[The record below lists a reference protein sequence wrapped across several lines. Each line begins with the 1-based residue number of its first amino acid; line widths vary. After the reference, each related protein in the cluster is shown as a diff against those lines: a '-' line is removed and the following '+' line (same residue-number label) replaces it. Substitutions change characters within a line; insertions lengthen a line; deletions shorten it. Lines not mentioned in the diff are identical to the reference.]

1 MMRSADER
9 RRASTLEAEGGRAWH
24 EGDRAGA
31 ERRFRESLSVFALL
45 EDSSATGRIL
55 GSLAEIHI
63 ADGDFQA
70 AEDLGRQAVE
80 HMPGDVDA
88 LTVLGYAQWLGGSPA
103 DAQATFDQALHR
115 DQSAARVLAGRGQV
129 RTELG
134 DYRKGLSDLDRAL
147 EAGVTAEDEIDVR
160 SARALALAGLGRF
173 AEARTEI
180 ETICQ
185 RAPDRPRTAL
195 RAVWI
200 AVLEGRFSEVR
211 DDLSR
216 LSRLTEVA
224 SSPVAKSAR
233 RLLARQGEAR
243 P

>member
-1 MMRSADER
+1 MSSADRR

-31 ERRFRESLSVFALL
+31 ERSFRESLSVLAVL
-45 EDSSATGRIL
+45 EDSFATGRIL
-55 GSLAEIHI
+55 RSLAELQI
-63 ADGDFQA
+63 AEGDYQA
-70 AEDLGRQAVE
+70 AEELGRQAVE
-80 HMPGDVDA
+80 HIPGDVDA
-88 LTVLGYAQWLGGSPA
+88 LTVLAYAQWLGGSPA
-103 DAQATFDQALHR
+103 DAKATFDQALHR

-147 EAGVTAEDEIDVR
+147 EAGVIAEDEIDAR

-180 ETICQ
+180 EVAYE
-185 RAPDRPRTAL
+185 RAPNRPRTAL

-211 DDLSR
+211 DDLGR
-216 LSRLTEVA
+216 LSRLAEVA
-224 SSPVAKSAR
+224 ASPVAKSAR